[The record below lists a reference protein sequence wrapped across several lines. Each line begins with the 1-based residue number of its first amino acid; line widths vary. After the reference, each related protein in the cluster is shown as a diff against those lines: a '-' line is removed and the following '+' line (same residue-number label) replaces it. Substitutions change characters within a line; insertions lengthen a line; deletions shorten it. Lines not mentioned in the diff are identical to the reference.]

1 MEELRQKARAAKTC
15 RHQRPVPVGWLSEPV
30 QSRPVAVQKTLRS
43 APAAHRGG
51 PTLQKPQYSRKLRH
65 RTPKRGRPAPT
76 GPAEHHSPQVSQRK
90 ERWETRPLVPTWHTP
105 EQRGA
110 CETASDRA
118 VARNFG
124 ATARGDASR
133 ASAERARAA
142 DTPRAPS
149 TRGGTPGAGG
159 GRRGSLV
166 NPYGGECGRGG
177 GDTAEPSSCRDG
189 HISPPPEKKG
199 KSSAKK

>member
-1 MEELRQKARAAKTC
+1 MPASSAGHGRRAQRVCPIEAGRGAKNTEKRARRPPGRPNTPKTPTLQELRQLKKIT
-15 RHQRPVPVGWLSEPV
+15 
-30 QSRPVAVQKTLRS
+30 
-43 APAAHRGG
+43 
-51 PTLQKPQYSRKLRH
+51 
-65 RTPKRGRPAPT
+65 TPKSNRPAPT
-76 GPAEHHSPQVSQRK
+76 GPAEQPSLQRK
-90 ERWETRPLVPTWHTP
+90 SVSEALDTRPLVPTWHAP
-105 EQRGA
+105 MQRGA
-110 CETASDRA
+110 RETASDRA